1 MKALK
6 TVDKIDDAIDDTIP
20 DAPDDIKVTVELP
33 RAGRM
38 IPRRISIAHY
48 MKDTSL
54 VQVIASWAPSE
65 VKDTKALAE
74 YELEQTSEYFED
86 ATFSDVESYRC
97 QNGRLKHIPRHSNN
111 QIHESGTVVYLFRE
125 GRKVLQDYG
134 AYFSD
139 DEQGK
144 ADVESI
150 IASMKIE

>member
-1 MKALK
+1 
-6 TVDKIDDAIDDTIP
+6 
-20 DAPDDIKVTVELP
+20 
-33 RAGRM
+33 
-38 IPRRISIAHY
+38 

-86 ATFSDVESYRC
+86 ATFSDVESY
-97 QNGRLKHIPRHSNN
+97 QVSGMEGSSISLVIPITKSMN
-111 QIHESGTVVYLFRE
+111 QVQWYIYFEKGGKFY
-125 GRKVLQDYG
+125 KIMG